1 MTEVAVRG
9 AIHRM
14 RQRFGQLIRAEIAD
28 TVANPDEVDDEVRHL
43 LAVVG
48 PWDSHRE

>member
-1 MTEVAVRG
+1 MSEVAVRG
-9 AIHRM
+9 AMFRL
-14 RQRFGQLIRAEIAD
+14 RQQFGQFIRAEIAE

-48 PWDSHRE
+48 HRE